1 MKPQIL
7 LRIGVV
13 AALLVPPTS
22 AGAQFQLGKDAS
34 YFCVTEFA
42 GGLSYDEATK
52 KWKGTVFNANDKF
65 VLRLKFLQTRIEKKP
80 YGNENETVYYY
91 NATITA
97 SGQNSVTACEN
108 DDNADPKTHGIKER
122 FPFLFC
128 WASFQQ
134 YKFHFKD
141 NRFLRSYLVG
151 YFSGGDNN
159 ENTPYVAGGTCTKI
173 D

>member
-1 MKPQIL
+1 MKPRTL
-7 LRIGVV
+7 LLSGVV
-13 AALLVPPTS
+13 AALAFVPPTS
-22 AGAQFQLGKDAS
+22 ASAQFQLGKDTS
-34 YFCVTEFA
+34 YFCVGEFA
-42 GGLSYDEATK
+42 GGISYDEATK
-52 KWKGTVFNANDKF
+52 KWKGTAFRADEKF
-65 VLRLKFLQTRIEKKP
+65 VLRLKFLKTRIEKW

-97 SGQNSVTACEN
+97 SGQNSVEACEN
-108 DDNADPKTHGIKER
+108 DDNSDPKTHRIKEG

-128 WASFQQ
+128 WASLQQ
-134 YKFHFKD
+134 YKFNLKD

-159 ENTPYVAGGTCTKI
+159 KNTPSVAGGTCTKI